1 MYTVSVVGQGST
13 TLTETLTDHLSA
25 SSNAVA
31 TVTSLQQPSD
41 PDLEAPTRSAAGVS
55 LELST
60 DGWTAHGQE
69 RSLSAV
75 IDDLAPEYDY
85 CLLDGFD
92 DASVPTVRM
101 GQYKDTADS
110 IAVVSDPSTAD
121 LAEVQ
126 KAIDATEPYETIESL
141 TAQVKRSSDADRA
154 GAIATFTGRVRG
166 KDNPTDATTEQLEF
180 EKYEGIA
187 AERMARIR
195 EEIEARDSVFEV
207 RLHHRTGVI
216 QNGEDIVFVV
226 VLAGHREEAFRAVE
240 DGINRLKDEVP
251 IFKKETTDEGAFWK
265 HEQQQR
271 SKQP

>member
-13 TLTETLTDHLSA
+13 ALIERLTDHLSA
-25 SSNAVA
+25 SSNSVA
-31 TVTSLQQPSD
+31 IVSSLQQAPD
-41 PDLEAPTRSAAGVS
+41 PAFETATRPTGAGVT
-55 LELST
+55 LGLSA
-60 DGWTAHGQE
+60 DGWIAHGQE
-69 RSLSAV
+69 RSLDDV

-85 CLLDGFD
+85 CFLDGFD
-92 DASVPTVRM
+92 NALPTISIRE
-101 GQYKDTADS
+101 DEDIAES

-121 LAEVQ
+121 LAQVQ

-141 TAQVKRSSDADRA
+141 TAQVKRSPHADRA

-166 KDNPTDATTEQLEF
+166 KDSPTDATTEQLEF

-187 AERMARIR
+187 AERMATIR
-195 EEIEARDSVFEV
+195 EEIEARDGVLEV

-216 QNGEDIVFVV
+216 ENGEDIVFVV

-251 IFKKETTDEGAFWK
+251 IFKKETTAEQTFWK
-265 HEQQQR
+265 HEQQR
-271 SKQP
+271 SEQP